1 MTDVREA
8 AQNLIEYAIHR
19 SMIGQ
24 DDRIWAYNTILEC
37 IGATGPALDMA
48 WALQVE
54 KLSLVHPDTLPD
66 FDLEG
71 TLAALSEAA
80 VANGAAEDTASGRDR
95 IAMRIM
101 GVLMP
106 RPSVVNEE
114 FNGRMGVNEPR
125 AATDWF
131 YGLCCDAGYVRR
143 AAIARNI
150 KWSTPTNWGDL
161 EITINLSKPEK
172 DPRDIAAAGAAKNT
186 GEKYPACQLCIE
198 NEGYPGRSAAADGG
212 AHPARQNLRVIPI
225 ELDGERWGFQYSPY
239 AYFNEHCI
247 AMSSEHRPM
256 HVDRKGLTCLL
267 DFVDLFPHYFIGS
280 NADLPIVGGSILS
293 HDHFQGGAHEFPMMH
308 AAEVSQFSVPGFD
321 QVSGTVLQWPL
332 SVLRLR
338 SHDRAQLLDAAE
350 KIILAWREWTD
361 ESVGVIA
368 HTADGVAH
376 NTVTPVIRRVDS
388 RGNAGGEIYEAY
400 LALRCNITTD
410 EHPLGVFH
418 PHAEYH
424 HIKKENIGLIEVM
437 GLAILPPRLVP
448 ELGAVREHLLA
459 MPATTLPTRSRAMT
473 FVAATPHGP
482 RTSLLAA
489 PTSLRPTTPSISCTR
504 RSAWCLATC
513 STTPASLSGTKQ
525 DAPPNSA
532 LSTHCNGPLGT
543 EENRSF
549 RLQDNGARRQH
560 RRRAPFLSVVIGVI
574 LKGRS

>member
-1 MTDVREA
+1 
-8 AQNLIEYAIHR
+8 
-19 SMIGQ
+19 
-24 DDRIWAYNTILEC
+24 
-37 IGATGPALDMA
+37 
-48 WALQVE
+48 
-54 KLSLVHPDTLPD
+54 
-66 FDLEG
+66 
-71 TLAALSEAA
+71 
-80 VANGAAEDTASGRDR
+80 
-95 IAMRIM
+95 
-101 GVLMP
+101 
-106 RPSVVNEE
+106 
-114 FNGRMGVNEPR
+114 
-125 AATDWF
+125 
-131 YGLCCDAGYVRR
+131 
-143 AAIARNI
+143 
-150 KWSTPTNWGDL
+150 
-161 EITINLSKPEK
+161 
-172 DPRDIAAAGAAKNT
+172 
-186 GEKYPACQLCIE
+186 
-198 NEGYPGRSAAADGG
+198 
-212 AHPARQNLRVIPI
+212 
-225 ELDGERWGFQYSPY
+225 
-239 AYFNEHCI
+239 
-247 AMSSEHRPM
+247 MSSEHRPM

-308 AAEVSQFSVPGFD
+308 ATEVSQFSVPGFD
-321 QVSGTVLQWPL
+321 SVTGAVLQWPL

-368 HTADGVAH
+368 HTADGMAH

-459 MPATTLPTRSRAMT
+459 AKQMPATTLPARSRATT
-473 FVAATPHGP
+473 FAAATPHGL
-482 RTSLLAA
+482 RTSLPAA
-489 PTSLRPTTPSISCTR
+489 PTSLRPTTPSTSCTK

-513 STTPASLSGTKQ
+513 STTPASLSGTRQ

-532 LSTHCNGPLGT
+532 LST
-543 EENRSF
+543 RYSM
-549 RLQDNGARRQH
+549 RARTH
-560 RRRAPFLSVVIGVI
+560 ALN
-574 LKGRS
+574 K

>member
-1 MTDVREA
+1 
-8 AQNLIEYAIHR
+8 
-19 SMIGQ
+19 
-24 DDRIWAYNTILEC
+24 
-37 IGATGPALDMA
+37 
-48 WALQVE
+48 
-54 KLSLVHPDTLPD
+54 
-66 FDLEG
+66 
-71 TLAALSEAA
+71 
-80 VANGAAEDTASGRDR
+80 
-95 IAMRIM
+95 
-101 GVLMP
+101 
-106 RPSVVNEE
+106 
-114 FNGRMGVNEPR
+114 
-125 AATDWF
+125 
-131 YGLCCDAGYVRR
+131 
-143 AAIARNI
+143 
-150 KWSTPTNWGDL
+150 
-161 EITINLSKPEK
+161 
-172 DPRDIAAAGAAKNT
+172 
-186 GEKYPACQLCIE
+186 
-198 NEGYPGRSAAADGG
+198 
-212 AHPARQNLRVIPI
+212 
-225 ELDGERWGFQYSPY
+225 
-239 AYFNEHCI
+239 
-247 AMSSEHRPM
+247 MSSEHRPM

-338 SHDRAQLLDAAE
+338 SHDRGALLDAAE

-459 MPATTLPTRSRAMT
+459 AKADASYN
-473 FVAATPHGP
+473 
-482 RTSLLAA
+482 LAA
-489 PTSLRPTTPSISCTR
+489 ALEGDDLC
-504 RSAWCLATC
+504 RSHAAWAE
-513 STTPASLSGTKQ
+513 
-525 DAPPNSA
+525 DV
-532 LSTHCNGPLGT
+532 
-543 EENRSF
+543 F
-549 RLQDNGARRQH
+549 ARRADELTADNAIDILH
-560 RRRAPFLSVVIGVI
+560 EEVGVVFGHVLDNAGVFKWDEAGRAAQQRFIDSL
-574 LKGRS
+574 

>member
-1 MTDVREA
+1 
-8 AQNLIEYAIHR
+8 
-19 SMIGQ
+19 
-24 DDRIWAYNTILEC
+24 
-37 IGATGPALDMA
+37 
-48 WALQVE
+48 
-54 KLSLVHPDTLPD
+54 
-66 FDLEG
+66 
-71 TLAALSEAA
+71 
-80 VANGAAEDTASGRDR
+80 
-95 IAMRIM
+95 
-101 GVLMP
+101 
-106 RPSVVNEE
+106 
-114 FNGRMGVNEPR
+114 
-125 AATDWF
+125 
-131 YGLCCDAGYVRR
+131 
-143 AAIARNI
+143 
-150 KWSTPTNWGDL
+150 
-161 EITINLSKPEK
+161 
-172 DPRDIAAAGAAKNT
+172 
-186 GEKYPACQLCIE
+186 
-198 NEGYPGRSAAADGG
+198 EGYPGRSAAADCG

-225 ELDGERWGFQYSPY
+225 QLNGERWGFQYSPY

-247 AMSSEHRPM
+247 AMSSDHRPM

-308 AAEVSQFSVPGFD
+308 ATEVSQFGVPGFD

-388 RGNAGGEIYEAY
+388 RGNAGGEVYEAY

-418 PHAEYH
+418 PHAEFH

-459 MPATTLPTRSRAMT
+459 AKADASYD
-473 FVAATPHGP
+473 
-482 RTSLLAA
+482 LA
-489 PTSLRPTTPSISCTR
+489 
-504 RSAWCLATC
+504 
-513 STTPASLSGTKQ
+513 
-525 DAPPNSA
+525 SA
-532 LSTHCNGPLGT
+532 LEGDDLC
-543 EENRSF
+543 RSHAAWAKDVF
-549 RLQDNGARRQH
+549 ARRGDELTADNAIDILH
-560 RRRAPFLSVVIGVI
+560 EEVGVVFGHVLDNAGVFKWDEAGRAAQQRFIDSL
-574 LKGRS
+574 